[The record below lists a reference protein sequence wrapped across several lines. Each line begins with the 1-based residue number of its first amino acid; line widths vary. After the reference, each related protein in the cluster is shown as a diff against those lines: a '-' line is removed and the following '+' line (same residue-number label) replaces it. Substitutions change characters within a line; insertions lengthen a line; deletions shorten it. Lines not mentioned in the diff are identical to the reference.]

1 MKKQNKASVYVI
13 TNNNGMSKIG
23 ISRTP
28 EKRLATLQTASPYK
42 LRMTYLAAHSH
53 AERVEQEAHKLLK
66 GNRSYGEWFLC
77 APGIAEDAVNRAAA
91 RIGMPVV
98 PLKNGEMVEAPRTG
112 RTWLY
117 VLIFFMAWATM
128 TAAIHNAL
136 LPLR

>member
-42 LRMTYLAAHSH
+42 LDMTYLAAHSH

-66 GNRSYGEWFLC
+66 KHRSHGEWFAC
-77 APGIAEDAVNRAAA
+77 APCIAEDAVNRAAA
-91 RIGMPVV
+91 RIGRPVV
-98 PLKNGEMVEAPRTG
+98 QIKDGKMVEAPKTG
-112 RTWLY
+112 HMRLY
-117 VLIFFMAWATM
+117 VLIFFITWATM
-128 TAAIHNAL
+128 TAALHNAL
-136 LPLR
+136 LR